1 MTENATVPRQTV
13 EALAEN
19 IRSLMGNYNQQRLT
33 QIKFLRACAQ
43 QLRSPD
49 SRKRQGAIAAMLNL
63 ADMMEKQG

>member
-1 MTENATVPRQTV
+1 MTDKPPVPRETV

-19 IRSLMGNYNQQRLT
+19 IRSLMGNYHQQRLT

-49 SRKRQGAIAAMLNL
+49 SRKRQGAIAAMLEL
-63 ADMMEKQG
+63 ADMMEKQA